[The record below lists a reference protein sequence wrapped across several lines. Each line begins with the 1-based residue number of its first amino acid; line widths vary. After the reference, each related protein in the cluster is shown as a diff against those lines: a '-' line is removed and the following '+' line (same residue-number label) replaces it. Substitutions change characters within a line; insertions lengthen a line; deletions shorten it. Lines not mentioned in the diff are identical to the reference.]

1 MGERQR
7 GLSGEVVILV
17 QSSPHVDVSNFA
29 LLVPEPQY
37 YTSVFHNGLS
47 MDRSIHMCMA

>member
-29 LLVPEPQY
+29 VLVPEPQY

-47 MDRSIHMCMA
+47 MDRSIHVCMA